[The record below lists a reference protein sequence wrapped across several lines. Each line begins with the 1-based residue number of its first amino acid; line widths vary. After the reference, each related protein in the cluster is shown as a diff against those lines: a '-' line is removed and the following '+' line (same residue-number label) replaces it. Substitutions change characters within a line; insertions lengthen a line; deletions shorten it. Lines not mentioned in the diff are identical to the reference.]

1 MHVYTCNL
9 HQHLKAMGLEEE
21 IKQKE
26 IKNKQQR
33 AFLNL
38 IFTAGHLSL
47 AQTRFFKPYQLSA
60 QQYNV
65 LRILR
70 GQNGNPVTIGLIQ
83 ERMLDIQSNASR
95 LIDKLE
101 EKKLVLRIVCPK
113 DKRQMDITITQDGLE
128 ILKELD
134 DKLDSNENRIILTDE
149 EADLL
154 NDLLNKIREKNNKQ

>member
-1 MHVYTCNL
+1 MR
-9 HQHLKAMGLEEE
+9 LEEA

-26 IKNKQQR
+26 FKTKQQR

-38 IFTAGHLSL
+38 IFTACHLNL
-47 AQTRFFKPYQLSA
+47 EQTRFFKPYQLSA

-70 GQNGNPVTIGLIQ
+70 GQNGKPVTIGLIQ

-101 EKKLVLRIVCPK
+101 VKKLVLRNVCPK
-113 DKRQMDITITQDGLE
+113 DKRQMDITITAKGLD

-134 DKLDSNENRIILTDE
+134 VTLDTKESSIALTDE

-154 NDLLNKIREKNNKQ
+154 NNLLNKLREK

>member
-1 MHVYTCNL
+1 MS
-9 HQHLKAMGLEEE
+9 LEEE

-26 IKNKQQR
+26 FKSKQQR

-47 AQTRFFKPYQLSA
+47 EQTRFFKPYSLSA

-95 LIDKLE
+95 LIDKLV
-101 EKKLVLRIVCPK
+101 EKNLVFRIVCPK
-113 DKRQMDITITQDGLE
+113 DKRQMDITITKEGLD

-134 DKLDSNENRIILTDE
+134 DKLDSNENRIMLSDE
-149 EADLL
+149 ESDIL
-154 NDLLNKIREKNNKQ
+154 NDLLNKIREKNNRKKNN

>member
-1 MHVYTCNL
+1 
-9 HQHLKAMGLEEE
+9 MGLEEE
-21 IKQKE
+21 IKQKKF
-26 IKNKQQR
+26 KNKQQR

-38 IFTAGHLSL
+38 IFTAGYLSL
-47 AQTRFFKPYQLSA
+47 EQTRFFKPYHLSA

-83 ERMLDIQSNASR
+83 DRMLDIQSNASR

-101 EKKLVLRIVCPK
+101 EKKLVVRNVCPK
-113 DKRQMDITITQDGLE
+113 DKRQMDITITNDGLE

-134 DKLDSNENRIILTDE
+134 DKLDNNESRIALSDK
-149 EADLL
+149 EADTL
-154 NDLLNKIREKNNKQ
+154 NDLLNKIREKRINQ

>member
-1 MHVYTCNL
+1 MYVYTCNL

-26 IKNKQQR
+26 FKNKQQR

-95 LIDKLE
+95 LIYKL
-101 EKKLVLRIVCPK
+101 
-113 DKRQMDITITQDGLE
+113 
-128 ILKELD
+128 
-134 DKLDSNENRIILTDE
+134 
-149 EADLL
+149 
-154 NDLLNKIREKNNKQ
+154 

>member
-1 MHVYTCNL
+1 
-9 HQHLKAMGLEEE
+9 MGLEEE

-26 IKNKQQR
+26 FKTKQQR

-38 IFTAGHLSL
+38 IFTAGHLNL
-47 AQTRFFKPYQLSA
+47 EQTRFFKPYQLSA

-70 GQNGNPVTIGLIQ
+70 GQNGKPVTIGLIQ
-83 ERMLDIQSNASR
+83 ERMLDVQSNASR

-113 DKRQMDITITQDGLE
+113 DKRQMDITITKNGLE
-128 ILKELD
+128 ILNEID
-134 DKLDSNENRIILTDE
+134 DKLDTHENKIILTDE
-149 EADLL
+149 EADIL
-154 NDLLNKIREKNNKQ
+154 NDLLNKIRKKK

>member
-1 MHVYTCNL
+1 
-9 HQHLKAMGLEEE
+9 MGLEEE

-26 IKNKQQR
+26 FKTKQQR

-38 IFTAGHLSL
+38 IFTACCLNL
-47 AQTRFFKPYQLSA
+47 EQTRFFKPYQLSA

-70 GQNGNPVTIGLIQ
+70 GQNGKPVTIGLIQ
-83 ERMLDIQSNASR
+83 ERMLDVQSNASR

-101 EKKLVLRIVCPK
+101 EKKLVLRVACPK
-113 DKRQMDITITQDGLE
+113 DKRQMDITITESGLSF
-128 ILKELD
+128 LKEID
-134 DKLDSNENRIILTDE
+134 EKLENKESGINLTDT

-154 NDLLNKIREKNNKQ
+154 NDLLNKIREKK

>member
-1 MHVYTCNL
+1 
-9 HQHLKAMGLEEE
+9 MGLEEE

-26 IKNKQQR
+26 FKSKQQR
-33 AFLNL
+33 AYLNL
-38 IFTAGHLSL
+38 IFTACHLNL
-47 AQTRFFKPYQLSA
+47 EQTRFFKPYQLST

-70 GQNGNPVTIGLIQ
+70 GQNGKPITIGLIQ
-83 ERMLDIQSNASR
+83 ERMLDVQSNASR

-101 EKKLVLRIVCPK
+101 EKKLVLRVACPK
-113 DKRQMDITITQDGLE
+113 DKRQMDITITVIGLE

-134 DKLDSNENRIILTDE
+134 DKLNNKESSISLTDT

-154 NDLLNKIREKNNKQ
+154 NDLLNKIREKKY

>member
-1 MHVYTCNL
+1 
-9 HQHLKAMGLEEE
+9 MGLEEE

-26 IKNKQQR
+26 FKSKQQR

-38 IFTAGHLSL
+38 IFTAGYLNL
-47 AQTRFFKPYQLSA
+47 EQTRFFKPYQLSA

-70 GQNGNPVTIGLIQ
+70 GQNGKPVTIGLIQ
-83 ERMLDIQSNASR
+83 ERMLDKQSNASR

-113 DKRQMDITITQDGLE
+113 DKRQMDITITNDGLE

-134 DKLDSNENRIILTDE
+134 GKLDNKESGIDLTND

>member
-1 MHVYTCNL
+1 
-9 HQHLKAMGLEEE
+9 MGLEEE

-26 IKNKQQR
+26 FKSKQQR
-33 AFLNL
+33 AYLNL
-38 IFTAGHLSL
+38 IFTACHLNL
-47 AQTRFFKPYQLSA
+47 EQTRFFKPYQLSS

-70 GQNGNPVTIGLIQ
+70 GQNGKPITIGLIQ
-83 ERMLDIQSNASR
+83 ERMLDVQSNASR

-101 EKKLVLRIVCPK
+101 EKKLVLRVDCPK
-113 DKRQMDITITQDGLE
+113 DKRQMDITITVNGLE

-134 DKLDSNENRIILTDE
+134 DKLNNKESSILLTDT

-154 NDLLNKIREKNNKQ
+154 NDLLNKIREKKY

>member
-1 MHVYTCNL
+1 LRVYTCNL
-9 HQHLKAMGLEEE
+9 HQHSELMGLEEE

-26 IKNKQQR
+26 FKSKQQR
-33 AFLNL
+33 AYLNL
-38 IFTAGHLSL
+38 IFTACHLNL
-47 AQTRFFKPYQLSA
+47 EQTRFFKPYQLST

-70 GQNGNPVTIGLIQ
+70 GQNGKPITIGLIQ
-83 ERMLDIQSNASR
+83 ERMLDVQSNASR

-101 EKKLVLRIVCPK
+101 EKKLVLRVACPK
-113 DKRQMDITITQDGLE
+113 DKRQMDITITVNGLE

-134 DKLDSNENRIILTDE
+134 DKLNNKESSISLTDT

-154 NDLLNKIREKNNKQ
+154 NDLLNKIREKKY